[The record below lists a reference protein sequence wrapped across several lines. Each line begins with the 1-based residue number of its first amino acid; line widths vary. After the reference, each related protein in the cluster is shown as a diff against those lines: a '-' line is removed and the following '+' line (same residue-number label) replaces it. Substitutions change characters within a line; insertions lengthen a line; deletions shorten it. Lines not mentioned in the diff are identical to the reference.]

1 MQRFILTTILGLALA
16 APAAAQDAA
25 EATEGTV
32 IAVVQAESGE
42 DAAHRLEL
50 AERYVELAQGDSL
63 AEMAQTFID
72 EMMAADTQSPAEHRE
87 WFRVNVPREMV
98 SLMTGIIEGLVPI
111 YAERLTVEELTALIA
126 FYETPLGQ
134 SIARKEVQIGMDQ
147 GMAVE
152 AAVMQFQVELLRKFC
167 TEFDCSE
174 PAASGPRPDK
184 QGVQRN

>member
-50 AERYVELAQGDSL
+50 AERYLELAQGDSL
-63 AEMAQTFID
+63 AELAQTYID
-72 EMMAADTQSPAEHRE
+72 EMLAADTQSPAEHRE
-87 WFRVNVPREMV
+87 WFRINLPREMT
-98 SLMTGIIEGLVPI
+98 SLMTNLVDGLVPV
-111 YAERLTVEELTALIA
+111 YADRFTAEELAALVA
-126 FYETPLGQ
+126 FHETPLGR
-134 SIARKEVQIGMDQ
+134 SIAQKQVEIGMDQ
-147 GMAVE
+147 ALAMEVAVL
-152 AAVMQFQVELLRKFC
+152 QFQADLMRKFC